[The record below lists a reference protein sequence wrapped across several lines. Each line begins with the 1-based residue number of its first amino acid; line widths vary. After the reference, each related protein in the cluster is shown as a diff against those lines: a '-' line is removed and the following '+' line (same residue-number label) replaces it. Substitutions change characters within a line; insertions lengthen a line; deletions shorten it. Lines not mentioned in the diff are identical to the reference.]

1 MSGSPRSS
9 GSSRFSRDIPR
20 SVQALV
26 RVAVT
31 LISPPM
37 EGERGSMRI
46 VVGGIRALREAA
58 GDDAASTTRRKV
70 AEAEV
75 YGLMRRSGS
84 THAQRLY
91 VLTTEE
97 DRALAVLRA
106 NVGAS
111 APCTYCGAPVEG
123 GQWCRHCQ
131 PAFRRDRAWKQS
143 ALNLLHEGKSIPTIA
158 AVLSQSIYPIAD
170 DGPLTGVVANL
181 LAEAPDL
188 VPEAYRE
195 GYRLAVG
202 ASVQQL
208 SSVLTSRNRQ
218 RRHRRGGAQAG

>member
-1 MSGSPRSS
+1 MS
-9 GSSRFSRDIPR
+9 GSSRPSGNTRFPRDVPR
-20 SVQALV
+20 SVQAIV
-26 RVAVT
+26 RLAVT
-31 LISPPM
+31 LIATPM

-46 VVGGIRALREAA
+46 VVGGIRALQAAA
-58 GDDAASTTRRKV
+58 GDDHPRTTRRKV
-70 AEAEV
+70 AEAEAF
-75 YGLMRRSGS
+75 GLMKRSGA
-84 THAQRLY
+84 TTAQRLY
-91 VLTTEE
+91 VHTTEE
-97 DRALAVLRA
+97 ERALAVLRA
-106 NVGAS
+106 NMS
-111 APCTYCGAPVEG
+111 AVAACSFCGAPVEG

-158 AVLSQSIYPIAD
+158 AVLSQSIYPIAG